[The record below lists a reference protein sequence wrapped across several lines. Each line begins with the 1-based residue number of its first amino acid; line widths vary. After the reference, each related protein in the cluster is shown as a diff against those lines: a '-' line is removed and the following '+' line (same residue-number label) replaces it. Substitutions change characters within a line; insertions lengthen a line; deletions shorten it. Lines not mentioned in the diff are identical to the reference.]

1 MKTLQSCVFTLLGL
15 LVLTGAPIQNLN
27 AAEAGSQPKII
38 AVKFHADWCGACK
51 AMGPVFTDL
60 RNKLDGEPVLCV
72 ELDFTNATTRH
83 QAMLLASALGIS
95 PALKENPG
103 TGFILLFD
111 EKRQVTG
118 KLTSGQTLKQ
128 MATTICTHCE

>member
-1 MKTLQSCVFTLLGL
+1 MKTYHSILFAVLGL
-15 LVLTGAPIQNLN
+15 MFLAGTPVHGAD
-27 AAEAGSQPKII
+27 AAKVGAPKII

-51 AMGPVFTDL
+51 AMGSVFTDL
-60 RNKLDGEPVLCV
+60 RNKLDGQPVLFV

-95 PALKENPG
+95 PAFKENPG

-111 EKRQVTG
+111 KKRQVTG
-118 KLTSGQTLKQ
+118 KHTSRQTLKEI
-128 MATTICTHCE
+128 AAAICTHCE

>member
-1 MKTLQSCVFTLLGL
+1 MKTFHSILFATLGL
-15 LVLTGAPIQNLN
+15 MFLAGTPVRGADS
-27 AAEAGSQPKII
+27 AKAGAPKII

-60 RNKLDGEPVLCV
+60 RNKLDGKPVLFV

-111 EKRQVTG
+111 KKRQVTG
-118 KLTSGQTLKQ
+118 KHTSRQTLKEI
-128 MATTICTHCE
+128 AAAICTHCE

>member
-1 MKTLQSCVFTLLGL
+1 MKTFHSILFATLGL
-15 LVLTGAPIQNLN
+15 MFLAGTPVRGTDSAKAGA
-27 AAEAGSQPKII
+27 PKII

-51 AMGPVFTDL
+51 AMGPVFADL
-60 RNKLDGEPVLCV
+60 RNKLDGKPVLFV

-111 EKRQVTG
+111 EKRQVIG
-118 KLTSGQTLKQ
+118 KHTSRQTLKEI
-128 MATTICTHCE
+128 AAAICTHCE

>member
-1 MKTLQSCVFTLLGL
+1 MKTFHSILFAVLGL
-15 LVLTGAPIQNLN
+15 MFLAGTPVHGAD
-27 AAEAGSQPKII
+27 AAKVGAPKII

-60 RNKLDGEPVLCV
+60 RNKLDGKPVLFV

-118 KLTSGQTLKQ
+118 KHTSRQTLKEI
-128 MATTICTHCE
+128 AAAICTHCE

>member
-1 MKTLQSCVFTLLGL
+1 MKTLKSGIFTLLGL
-15 LVLTGAPIQNLN
+15 LILTGAPVQDIN

-51 AMGPVFTDL
+51 AMGPMFTDL
-60 RNKLDGEPVLCV
+60 RNKLDGKPVLFV

-118 KLTSGQTLKQ
+118 KHTSHQTLKEI
-128 MATTICTHCE
+128 AAAICTHCE

>member
-1 MKTLQSCVFTLLGL
+1 MKTLQPCVFTLLGL
-15 LVLTGAPIQNLN
+15 LVLTGAPIQGIE
-27 AAEAGSQPKII
+27 AEETDFQPKII

-51 AMGPVFTDL
+51 AMGSVFTDL
-60 RNKLDGEPVLCV
+60 RNKLDGEPVLFV

-83 QAMLLASALGIS
+83 QAMLLTSALGIS

-111 EKRQVTG
+111 EKRHVTG
-118 KLTSGQTLKQ
+118 KHTSRQTLKEI
-128 MATTICTHCE
+128 AAAICTHCE

>member
-15 LVLTGAPIQNLN
+15 LVLTGAPVEGVH
-27 AAEAGSQPKII
+27 AAKAGSQPKII

-60 RNKLDGEPVLCV
+60 QNKLDGEPVLFV

-118 KLTSGQTLKQ
+118 KHTSRQTLKEI
-128 MATTICTHCE
+128 AAAICTHCE